1 MPAAGSHMAHHL
13 RDVVADRE
21 LTDDAGR
28 PERLVEVPHGQSA
41 RTRRAGRGAAERV
54 TARWAK

>member
-1 MPAAGSHMAHHL
+1 MAHHL